1 MNQELLHCLL
11 GFYKELAK
19 DTSVGYN
26 PMSEFVPY
34 VTTKEIVH
42 TKIISELLNPA
53 GCHKE
58 GTKYLE
64 AFFKFFLNPTKYD
77 DYHDFKIIRERRVHR
92 VLTEGSVRSIDVLI
106 ESKDNFGQK
115 HAIIIENKLN
125 HAEFQHLQIE
135 DYSQGLAHE
144 SVHVDAVIILH
155 DRYQH
160 SFNNKYHSERT
171 LYPKDLAEWINSVN
185 PNHIG
190 IKAYADYLI
199 TINNQ
204 NIPYENSRKMLDLSI
219 DEIRDLYELNKA
231 FENLTASKND
241 YIVEHVKEALPS
253 GHSIETTFSTL
264 DEGCKALQLWNQTDY
279 DKTDLWIA
287 VFHPGNPADDDNSTY
302 VYLYTHDRKASNS
315 EIVRRLGYEMQGSQ
329 EGYTY
334 FRAPG
339 DKCRFSFFDK
349 PRRKQLIDEIV
360 RLLKEIHELGNTDQP

>member
-1 MNQELLHCLL
+1 MNPELLHRLL
-11 GFYKELAK
+11 DLSKKLDGY
-19 DTSVGYN
+19 TSVGYN
-26 PMSEFVPY
+26 PMSEFIPY

-64 AFFKFFLNPTKYD
+64 SFYKYFLNPIKYD

-92 VLTEGSVRSIDVLI
+92 VLTEGSVRSIDILI
-106 ESKDNFGQK
+106 ESKDKSGQK

-125 HAEFQHLQIE
+125 HAEFQYLQIE

-144 SVHVDAVIILH
+144 SVHVDAIVILH

-171 LYPKDLAEWINSVN
+171 LYPKDLSEWINSVN
-185 PNHIG
+185 TDNIG
-190 IKAYADYLI
+190 IKAYANYLMD
-199 TINNQ
+199 INNQ
-204 NIPYENSRKMLDLSI
+204 NIPYENSKKMLDLSLNKI
-219 DEIRDLYELNKA
+219 KDLYELNKA
-231 FENLTASKND
+231 FENLTAAKND
-241 YIVEHVKEALPS
+241 YIVEEVKKALPPE
-253 GHSIETTFSTL
+253 HSIETTFSTL
-264 DEGCKALQLWNQTDY
+264 DEGCKALQIWNQTDY
-279 DKTDLWIA
+279 DKTDFWIA

-302 VYLYTHDRKASNS
+302 VYLYTHDRKSSNS
-315 EIVRRLGYEMQGSQ
+315 EIAKRLGYEMQGSQ

-339 DKCRFSFFDK
+339 EKCRFSFFDK
-349 PRRKQLIDEIV
+349 ERRKQLINEIV
-360 RLLKEIHELGNTDQP
+360 QLLKKIHEYAKC